1 MNHFTRFTTTVFAAI
16 ACAGAGVLHADTP
29 ARPDGSKRGAAG
41 PTMATYATYA
51 TGLTNPRGLTFGPDG
66 NLYVAEAGV
75 GGGQTPADIDPGCPD
90 MVNVFSPFTAGYSGR
105 VIRVLADGTTEIVA
119 DGLPSVTDNTLTN
132 FGPTDLA
139 FIGGTLYVLIEL
151 GGCSHALPEDLP
163 AILRVNPD
171 GSTTNVAN
179 LNAWLAKNP
188 PFFIKDEDPETPD
201 LEPDGVFHS
210 MFAAGRYL
218 YVVETNRGMLLRVDP
233 RKGTIEKLYDMSI
246 DKAEHNPIVATRR
259 GNDFFVGTFG
269 EDGGPAELAQFDKGF
284 TGYSLPFQS
293 LNPIVGLAWHGN
305 RLYGVEIF
313 AYDNPWMPDTAN
325 LVTFDPRTGERRE
338 VLTGFA
344 SLPNGLVKGPDGAL
358 YTSNQGVSFSPTGGD
373 GSILRIVP

>member
-1 MNHFTRFTTTVFAAI
+1 MIRTFFHPAA
-16 ACAGAGVLHADTP
+16 ALSGFVLVNSSIVHADSLERARSEKP
-29 ARPDGSKRGAAG
+29 AASG
-41 PTMATYATYA
+41 PSVTTYA

-66 NLYVAEAGV
+66 YLYVAEAGV
-75 GGGQTPADIDPGCPD
+75 GGGQTPADIDPACPVD
-90 MVNVFSPFTAGYSGR
+90 VNIFSPFTAGYSGR
-105 VIRVLADGTTEIVA
+105 VIRVLPDGTTETVA
-119 DGLPSVTDNTLTN
+119 DDLPSVTDATGVS
-132 FGPTDLA
+132 FGPTDVA
-139 FIGGTLYVLIEL
+139 FMDGTLYVLIEL

-171 GSTTNVAN
+171 GSTDNVAN
-179 LNAWLAKNP
+179 LNAWLAHNP
-188 PFFIKDEDPETPD
+188 PFFIKDTNPATTD

-210 MFAAGRYL
+210 MFTAGRYL

-233 RKGTIEKLYDMSI
+233 RKGVIEKMYDMSI
-246 DKAEHNPIVATRR
+246 DEAEHNPIVMTRR
-259 GNDFFVGTFG
+259 GNDFYVGTFG
-269 EDGGPAELAQFDKGF
+269 EDGGPAELTRFDKSF

-305 RLYGVEIF
+305 RMYGVEIF
-313 AYDNPWMPDTAN
+313 PYDNPWTTDTAN

-358 YTSNQGVSFSPTGGD
+358 YTSSQGISFSFTGGD
-373 GSILRIVP
+373 GSILRVVP

>member
-1 MNHFTRFTTTVFAAI
+1 MNHFTRFNTTVLAAI
-16 ACAGAGVLHADTP
+16 ACAGAGVLHADSL
-29 ARPDGSKRGAAG
+29 ARADGKPRAAAG
-41 PTMATYATYA
+41 PTVTTYA

-75 GGGQTPADIDPGCPD
+75 GGGQTSADIDPSCPAI
-90 MVNVFSPFTAGYSGR
+90 VNVYSPFSAGYSGR
-105 VIRVLADGTTEIVA
+105 VIRVLADGSTEIVA
-119 DGLPSVTDNTLTN
+119 DGLPSVTDNTFTN
-132 FGPTDLA
+132 FGPTDVA

-151 GGCSHALPEDLP
+151 GGCTHALPEDLP

-179 LNAWLAKNP
+179 LNAWLEKNP
-188 PFFIKDEDPETPD
+188 PYFIKDTNPD
-201 LEPDGVFHS
+201 TTDFEPGGVFHS
-210 MFAAGRYL
+210 MIAAGRYL

-233 RKGTIEKLYDMSI
+233 RTGTIEKMYDMSI
-246 DKAEHNPIVATRR
+246 DEAEHNPIVATRR
-259 GNDFFVGTFG
+259 GNDFYVGTFG
-269 EDGGPAELAQFDKGF
+269 EDGGPAELAQFDKAF
-284 TGYSLPFQS
+284 TGYTLPFQS
-293 LNPIVGLAWHGN
+293 LNPIVGLAWQGN

-313 AYDNPWMPDTAN
+313 PYDNPWTADSAN
-325 LVTFDPRTGERRE
+325 LVTFDPVTGERRE

-344 SLPNGLVKGPDGAL
+344 SLPNGLIRGPDGAL

>member
-1 MNHFTRFTTTVFAAI
+1 MIRTAFKPAI
-16 ACAGAGVLHADTP
+16 ALTGMVLALGNSAVLEADSVGPRSATKHASAGPSVTTY
-29 ARPDGSKRGAAG
+29 AAG
-41 PTMATYATYA
+41 F
-51 TGLTNPRGLTFGPDG
+51 TNPRGLTFGPDG

-75 GGGQTPADIDPGCPD
+75 GGGQTPADIDPSCP
-90 MVNVFSPFTAGYSGR
+90 VNVNIFSPFTAGYSGR
-105 VIRVLADGTTEIVA
+105 VLRVLADGTTETVA
-119 DGLPSVTDNTLTN
+119 DGLPSVTDATGVS

-139 FIGGTLYVLIEL
+139 FIGGELYVLIEL

-171 GSTTNVAN
+171 GSTDNVAN
-179 LNAWLAKNP
+179 LNAWLADNP
-188 PFFIKDEDPETPD
+188 PFFIKDTNPATTD
-201 LEPDGVFHS
+201 LEPGGVFHS

-233 RKGTIEKLYDMSI
+233 RRRVIEKLYDMSI
-246 DKAEHNPIVATRR
+246 DEAEHNPIVMTRR
-259 GNDFFVGTFG
+259 GKDFFVGTFG
-269 EDGGPAELAQFDKGF
+269 EDGGPAELALFDKGF
-284 TGYSLPFQS
+284 TDYALPFQS

-305 RLYGVEIF
+305 RLYAVEIF
-313 AYDNPWMPDTAN
+313 PYDNPWTSDTAN

-358 YTSNQGVSFSPTGGD
+358 YTSNQGVSFSGTGGD
-373 GSILRIVP
+373 GSVLRIVP

>member
-1 MNHFTRFTTTVFAAI
+1 MNRFTRYTATALTAI
-16 ACAGAGVLHADTP
+16 ACAGTGALHADSL
-29 ARPDGSKRGAAG
+29 ARADGNARAAAG
-41 PTMATYATYA
+41 PTVTPYA

-75 GGGQTPADIDPGCPD
+75 GGGQVPADIDPDCPVD
-90 MVNVFSPFTAGYSGR
+90 VNVFSPYTAGYSGR
-105 VIRVLADGTTEIVA
+105 VLRVLADGTTQIVA
-119 DGLPSVTDNTLTN
+119 DGLPSATDKTLTG
-132 FGPTDLA
+132 FGPTDVA
-139 FIGGTLYVLIEL
+139 FIGGTLYVLIEM
-151 GGCSHALPEDLP
+151 GGCSHALPENLP

-171 GSTTNVAN
+171 GTTTNVAN
-179 LNAWLAKNP
+179 LNAWLAANP
-188 PFFIKDEDPETPD
+188 PFFINDNTDPTKTD
-201 LEPDGVFHS
+201 FEPGGVFHS
-210 MFAAGRYL
+210 MFADGRYL

-233 RKGTIEKLYDMSI
+233 RKRTIEKLYDMSI
-246 DKAEHNPIVATRR
+246 DEAEHNPIVMTRR

-269 EDGGPAELAQFDKGF
+269 EDGGPAELAQFDKDF
-284 TGYSLPFQS
+284 TGYSEPFQP
-293 LNPIVGLAWHGN
+293 LNPIVGLALHGN

-325 LVTFDPRTGERRE
+325 LVTFDLRTGERRE

-344 SLPNGLVKGPDGAL
+344 SLPNGLIKGPDGAL